1 MHSHELAEKSSRENL
16 DAVTSSLRIEN
27 VKEIMT
33 ENSQQKT
40 STQPTLSLERQLE
53 LAKYFYINE
62 LKKTQ
67 WKNIILQVIRP
78 ATQTNGTKGFVVSGT
93 NAATNAV
100 VELFLD
106 EYSLKSKDE
115 EKIMKKLR
123 GKGVTLA
130 EEDVRLFFLVPEK
143 LE

>member
-1 MHSHELAEKSSRENL
+1 M
-16 DAVTSSLRIEN
+16 
-27 VKEIMT
+27 
-33 ENSQQKT
+33 
-40 STQPTLSLERQLE
+40 
-53 LAKYFYINE
+53 
-62 LKKTQ
+62 
-67 WKNIILQVIRP
+67 
-78 ATQTNGTKGFVVSGT
+78 VSGT

-100 VELFLD
+100 VEFFLD

>member
-1 MHSHELAEKSSRENL
+1 
-16 DAVTSSLRIEN
+16 
-27 VKEIMT
+27 
-33 ENSQQKT
+33 
-40 STQPTLSLERQLE
+40 
-53 LAKYFYINE
+53 
-62 LKKTQ
+62 
-67 WKNIILQVIRP
+67 
-78 ATQTNGTKGFVVSGT
+78 
-93 NAATNAV
+93 
-100 VELFLD
+100 LD

>member
-1 MHSHELAEKSSRENL
+1 
-16 DAVTSSLRIEN
+16 
-27 VKEIMT
+27 
-33 ENSQQKT
+33 
-40 STQPTLSLERQLE
+40 
-53 LAKYFYINE
+53 
-62 LKKTQ
+62 
-67 WKNIILQVIRP
+67 
-78 ATQTNGTKGFVVSGT
+78 VVSGT

-100 VELFLD
+100 VEFFLD

>member
-1 MHSHELAEKSSRENL
+1 
-16 DAVTSSLRIEN
+16 
-27 VKEIMT
+27 
-33 ENSQQKT
+33 
-40 STQPTLSLERQLE
+40 
-53 LAKYFYINE
+53 
-62 LKKTQ
+62 
-67 WKNIILQVIRP
+67 
-78 ATQTNGTKGFVVSGT
+78 VVSGT

-100 VELFLD
+100 VEFFLD

-130 EEDVRLFFLVPEK
+130 EEDVKLFFLVPEK

>member
-1 MHSHELAEKSSRENL
+1 M
-16 DAVTSSLRIEN
+16 
-27 VKEIMT
+27 
-33 ENSQQKT
+33 
-40 STQPTLSLERQLE
+40 
-53 LAKYFYINE
+53 
-62 LKKTQ
+62 
-67 WKNIILQVIRP
+67 
-78 ATQTNGTKGFVVSGT
+78 VSGT

-100 VELFLD
+100 VEFFLD

-130 EEDVRLFFLVPEK
+130 EEDVKLFFLVPEK